1 MALFNDSLCVC
12 HPLTVDEKV
21 CAFVVNRYGTR
32 PIAMDTL
39 FISLNLNDI
48 EIHTSV
54 KFMCIV
60 GLSYLFGTKF

>member
-1 MALFNDSLCVC
+1 MSSTNCG
-12 HPLTVDEKV
+12 EKV
-21 CAFVVNRYGTR
+21 CAFVVNRYGAQ
-32 PIAMDTL
+32 PIATDTL

-48 EIHTSV
+48 EINNSV